1 MSDHNDPMY
10 LVIPTEG
17 IVTPINNYAM
27 GSAEYEEGLNG
38 QGGSTNGLINGVQ
51 HFPGTAMPGQ
61 KGNSFIYGHS
71 SDYAYK
77 QGMYNTIFRTLPQ
90 VDAGEEV
97 WAYVRQADGSYK
109 RFVYRVSQSY
119 KTDKYDTG
127 TLLPGNGKSM
137 TLSTCVPI
145 GSDAERWI
153 VRAELVGGE
162 TSAVDM
168 SYGLDFSTRQQIDR
182 ALADFTRT

>member
-1 MSDHNDPMY
+1 
-10 LVIPTEG
+10 
-17 IVTPINNYAM
+17 
-27 GSAEYEEGLNG
+27 
-38 QGGSTNGLINGVQ
+38 
-51 HFPGTAMPGQ
+51 MPGQ

-162 TSAVDM
+162 TTGVDM
-168 SYGLDFSTRQQIDR
+168 SYGLDFSIRQQIDR
-182 ALADFTRT
+182 ALADITRTQGVEYFYDLTNRLISIREKVVATSGNSYVLGLIDYILDSLSMLFVAM